1 MIKSIE
7 SVQMDDFNA
16 NSNIDFSSVLAAAVH
31 DMKNSLCLLIQS
43 IENLSDSIPK
53 ELDEAHCQVANVHYE
68 ASRLNMN
75 LVQML
80 SLYRAQLETLPTTV
94 DEHFI
99 ADLFEDV
106 TGSNALYSNQRKVSI
121 DVNVDSELR
130 WYLDGDL
137 IYMLIN
143 DVVVNALRYGTSRIR
158 LSAKVENSHLVIS
171 VEDDGP
177 GYPEEMLINS
187 NTELSDFHVSQG
199 RTGLGLFFARLIAAA
214 HTRGKNCGTIALSN
228 GGDLGGSVFVVNLP

>member
-1 MIKSIE
+1 
-7 SVQMDDFNA
+7 MDHTNA
-16 NSNIDFSSVLAAAVH
+16 TSNIDFSSVLAAAVH

-43 IENLSDSIPK
+43 IENLSDSIPR
-53 ELDEAHCQVANVHYE
+53 ELDEAHNQVANVHYE
-68 ASRLNMN
+68 ASRLNTN

-80 SLYRAQLETLPTTV
+80 SLYRAQLETLPITV

-106 TGSNALYSNQRKVSI
+106 TGSNALYSNQRKVAI
-121 DVNVDSELR
+121 EVNVADDLS

-137 IYMLIN
+137 VYMLIN
-143 DVVVNALRYGTSRIR
+143 DVVVNALRYGTSKIR
-158 LSAKVENSHLVIS
+158 LSAKEEHSHLVIS

-177 GYPEEMLINS
+177 GYPDDMMIKS
-187 NTELSDFHVSQG
+187 NTELSEFHVSQG

-214 HTRGKNCGTIALSN
+214 HTRDTLCGTITLSN
-228 GGDLGGSVFVVNLP
+228 GGELGGSVFVVKLP